1 MPQLWQIIRR
11 WRFYEHRPD
20 LRKPMICW
28 RVCVSVKTSAAVKIA
43 SAYLAHSLCT
53 AGALFDCSQGDLAPC
68 LCQVKSDGELLRRL
82 RQLSAVPSRW
92 SSPTPRL
99 RDLRF
104 SMKLHFACLVDGL
117 REDELGGE
125 EALELRTP
133 RRACCN
139 LYDIISP
146 SRARG
151 MGRCHGG
158 SSSSSTA

>member
-125 EALELRTP
+125 KALELRTP

-139 LYDIISP
+139 LYDIIHR
-146 SRARG
+146 RAPG
-151 MGRCHGG
+151 KWEGRRGG
-158 SSSSSTA
+158 SSSTA